1 MADSGAEAVGVVTS
15 TEVPV
20 LTEAELRLEMRLAET
35 LRRVSAE
42 LVSDLDLQRVLQHV
56 TDAATELIG
65 ADFGSFF
72 YNVAASPNDESYVL
86 YALSG
91 APREAFSGLPMPSN
105 PEIFD
110 PTFKGEAVLRLDDV
124 TEAAPYGRN
133 PPYHGMPLGHLPVRS
148 YLAVPVISRT
158 GEVLGGLFFGHAR
171 SGMFTAHHER
181 VVIGITAP
189 AAIAIDNA
197 RLFQAA
203 EQGRQAAQRLAD
215 RLSQLQ
221 AVSAAL
227 AGAKVVDEVAHVI
240 VTTAAGATGSDRAA
254 LYLVEQEGAVLRL
267 ARSVGYSGQ
276 WAERWGSISRRDAVP
291 VSEALRDRRMVLV
304 TGHEEWSDVSV
315 AAIPL
320 ALGRQDFGVAAFGW
334 DDEHEFGTDERQFLE
349 ALGNQCSQALE
360 RARLYENERETAH
373 LLQASLLPPRAPEI
387 PGMEVAAVFRAG
399 DRSVAVGGDFYDVFR
414 LGPDRWGL
422 AMGDVCGRGARAA
435 AQTALVRYTLRAVAG
450 GSDNPVAALD
460 RLNQVMLAE
469 DEAEDRFC
477 ATLFAHLDVDGDGA
491 RVTLACAGHPRPVVI
506 RRAGWIDLRGQPGS
520 LIGVL
525 DHLDVTEDRVRLGPG
540 DALIAFTDGITEA
553 RNAAGEQFSDE
564 ALQEALLACTDHSAA
579 QVAHDIRSAALAF
592 AGGTLNDD
600 LAILVVRVPP
610 EPDDDEADGHGVQAT
625 GVSPRQRPLPPR
637 EARIALPPEP
647 TSPRAA
653 RRFLASLLVSWRMP
667 EMLEGEAA
675 LLLSELATNA
685 IQHARSPFTVIVRY
699 DGTFIRIE
707 VGDGSQEVP
716 RLEGEEQL
724 VRRAGRGLVLVDSIA
739 HRWGIHPTARGKRVW
754 FDLPVRP

>member
-1 MADSGAEAVGVVTS
+1 MEA
-15 TEVPV
+15 PV
-20 LTEAELRLEMRLAET
+20 LTEAELRLEMRLADT

-65 ADFGSFF
+65 AEFGSFF
-72 YNVAASPNDESYVL
+72 YNVVAGPGDESYML
-86 YALSG
+86 YTLAG
-91 APREAFSGLPMPSN
+91 GPREAFNGFPMPRN
-105 PEIFD
+105 TEIFD
-110 PTFKGEAVLRLDDV
+110 PTFRGEAILRLDDV
-124 TEAAPYGRN
+124 TKDPRYGRN
-133 PPYHGMPLGHLPVRS
+133 PPYHGMPAGHLPVRS

-158 GEVLGGLFFGHAR
+158 GEVLGGLFFGHSVPGR
-171 SGMFTAHHER
+171 FTAHHER
-181 VVIGITAP
+181 LVTGITAP

-197 RLFQAA
+197 RLFQAV

-240 VTTAAGATGSDRAA
+240 VTTAAGAIGSDRAA
-254 LYLVEQEGAVLRL
+254 LYLVEEEGAVLRL
-267 ARSVGYSGQ
+267 ARSVGYSGR
-276 WAERWGSISRRDAVP
+276 WADRWGAISRCDQVP
-291 VSEALRDRRMVLV
+291 VTEALRDRRMVLV
-304 TGHEEWSDVSV
+304 TDRDEWTERFPTVDETVGRSASV
-315 AAIPL
+315 ATIPL
-320 ALGRQDFGVAAFGW
+320 ALGRQDFGVAVFGW
-334 DDEHEFGTDERQFLE
+334 EDEHEFGADERQFLE

-373 LLQASLLPPRAPEI
+373 TLQASLLPPHAPEI

-450 GSDNPVAALD
+450 SSDSPVAALD
-460 RLNQVMLAE
+460 RLNEVVLGE
-469 DEAEDRFC
+469 DEADDRFC
-477 ATLFAHLDVDGDGA
+477 ATLFAHLDVDRDSA

-520 LIGVL
+520 LVGVL
-525 DHLDVTEDRVRLGPG
+525 AELDVTEDVVQLGPG
-540 DALIAFTDGITEA
+540 DALVAFTDGITEA
-553 RNAAGEQFSDE
+553 RNPAGEQFSDE
-564 ALQEALLACTDHSAA
+564 ALQEALLACTDRSATQIA
-579 QVAHDIRSAALAF
+579 DDIRRAALKF

-610 EPDDDEADGHGVQAT
+610 EPEPEDEDGEADGVEVAPA
-625 GVSPRQRPLPPR
+625 SARSRPLPPR
-637 EARIALPPEP
+637 EARITLPPEP

-667 EMLEGEAA
+667 EMLEGEVA

-699 DGTFIRIE
+699 DGTFLRTE

-716 RLEGEEQL
+716 RLEGEEEL